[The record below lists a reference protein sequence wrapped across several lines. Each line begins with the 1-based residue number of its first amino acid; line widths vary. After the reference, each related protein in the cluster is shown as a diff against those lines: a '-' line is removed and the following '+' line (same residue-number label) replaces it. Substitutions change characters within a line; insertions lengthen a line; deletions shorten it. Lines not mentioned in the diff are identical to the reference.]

1 VPSSDVERPIR
12 GVPEEG
18 EQGTVLWYHDGV
30 SMTLSPR
37 EWERLRKVKAT
48 GDIEGYGRY
57 SLGVVPKLR
66 KMIEQTADRLGMTIG
81 EFCDCAVRWHRG
93 DPAGD
98 GESESEMVGLGKT
111 RVFVRRST
119 YALAQGKQVE
129 ARRAIREAL
138 FAVCQAY
145 RRGEVTVDALR
156 AAP

>member
-1 VPSSDVERPIR
+1 MPSSDAERPIR

-37 EWERLRKVKAT
+37 EWERLRRVKAT

-57 SLGVVPKLR
+57 SLGVVPGLR

-81 EFCDCAVRWHRG
+81 EFCDCAVKWHRPG
-93 DPAGD
+93 A
-98 GESESEMVGLGKT
+98 ESEENEFVCLGKT
-111 RVFVRRST
+111 RVFIQRST
-119 YALAQGKQVE
+119 YILAQAKQVE

-138 FAVCQAY
+138 FAVCMAY
-145 RRGEVTVDALR
+145 RRGEVTPEALR